1 MRVADYIFKRL
12 AEHYKVS
19 DVFLLTGGGAMHLN
33 DAVGRCQKLNYICNL
48 HEQAAAIGAEGY
60 ARVKGDLA
68 AVNVTSGPGGT
79 NAMTG
84 VIGQWLDSVPV
95 LYLSGQVKFETT
107 ISSCPKIGLRQ
118 LGDQEIN
125 IIDLVKP
132 VTKYA
137 VMVTDPNSIKYHLD
151 RAVYLAKNGR
161 PGPVWIDVPLNVQ
174 GAQIEEKNLKSYD
187 PKEDEIKIDKEK
199 IKNQVAKVVSML
211 KKAERP
217 IILAGHGIRISKGQ
231 EELLELLDKTN
242 IPAVVSINGFDL
254 IPTDHA
260 QNIGKIGS
268 FGDRPGNFALQNSDL
283 LISIGSRNNI
293 RQVSFNWTTYA
304 RAAKKVSVDIDSR
317 ELKKTTLK
325 LDLAINSDAK
335 YFMEELLKQLKD
347 ETLPKYEKWLMWCQ
361 DKKKRY
367 PTLLPEYK
375 TEKPLNPYYFLSSL
389 TECLKEDAT
398 VVAANGA
405 AFVVGYQSYKVKK
418 NQRYIWNS
426 GCASMGYGFPAAIGA
441 SIALNKKEVICTT
454 GDGSFQMNIQELQ
467 TVVNQKLPIKIF
479 YLNNH
484 GYASI
489 KITQDTYFADNRVGC
504 CQKTGIVLPD
514 VIKIAKA
521 YGIKTAKISNYKNL
535 KSKIKRVL
543 SKKGPVLCEVMLPP
557 NHRFIPKLSS
567 EKKPD
572 GSMVSKPLEDMWP
585 FLPREEFKQNMIIEE
600 WKP

>member
-1 MRVADYIFKRL
+1 MRVSDYIFERL
-12 AEHYKVS
+12 AEHYKVK

-33 DAVGRCQKLNYICNL
+33 DAVGRCKKLNYICNF
-48 HEQAAAIGAEGY
+48 HEQACAIAAEGY
-60 ARVKGDLA
+60 ARAKGDLA
-68 AVNVTSGPGGT
+68 VVNVTSGPGGT
-79 NAMTG
+79 NTMTG

-95 LYLSGQVKFETT
+95 LYISGQVKFETT

-125 IIDLVKP
+125 TVDIVKP

-161 PGPVWIDVPLNVQ
+161 PGPVWLDVPLNVQ
-174 GAQIEEKNLKSYD
+174 GAQIDEKNLKSYD
-187 PKEDEIKIDKEK
+187 PKEDVLKVDQEK
-199 IKNQVAKVVSML
+199 IKKQVAKLVGMM

-217 IILAGHGIRISKGQ
+217 IILAGQGVRIAKGQ
-231 EELLELLDKTN
+231 QELLKLLGQTG

-254 IPTDHA
+254 IPTDHS

-268 FGDRPGNFALQNSDL
+268 FGDRPGNFAIQNSDL
-283 LISIGSRNNI
+283 MISIGSRNNI
-293 RQVSFNWTTYA
+293 RQVSFNWTTFA
-304 RAAKKVSVDIDSR
+304 RAAKKVSVDIDSK

-325 LDLAINSDAK
+325 LDLAVNSDAK
-335 YFMEELLKQLKD
+335 YFLEELLKQLRK
-347 ETLPKYEKWLMWCQ
+347 EKLPSYQEWLKWCQ

-367 PTLLPEYK
+367 PTILLEYK
-375 TEKPLNPYYFLSSL
+375 KEKVVNPYYFLRTL
-389 TECLKEDAT
+389 TELMKDGAT
-398 VVAANGA
+398 LVAGNGT

-418 NQRYIWNS
+418 NQRVIWNS
-426 GCASMGYGFPAAIGA
+426 GCATMGYDLPAAIGA
-441 SIALNKKEVICTT
+441 SLALGKKEVVCVA
-454 GDGSFQMNIQELQ
+454 GDGSFQMNMQEMQ
-467 TVVNQKLPIKIF
+467 TVINNKLPIKIF
-479 YLNNH
+479 YLNNE

-504 CQKTGIVLPD
+504 CPKTGIILPD
-514 VIKIAKA
+514 IIKIAKA

-535 KSKIKRVL
+535 KQKVKRVL
-543 SKKGPVLCEVMLPP
+543 DMKGAVLCEVLLPP

-572 GSMVSKPLEDMWP
+572 GTMVSKPIEDMWP
-585 FLPREEFKQNMIIEE
+585 FLDREEFKSNMII
-600 WKP
+600 KPLDE